1 MKGPDGGFRP
11 SYNAQFSTDTA
22 SQIIVGVDVTN
33 DGTDW
38 DQLPPMTTQ
47 LNQRYGRL
55 PAETLA
61 DGGYTRLE
69 AVERTSALGTMVF
82 APVPAP
88 KNSKHDP
95 HLPRPKDSPAIAAWR
110 VRMDTE
116 SAKANYRERAA
127 TAECVNAQARNR
139 GLRQFLVRG
148 SEKVRAVLLW
158 HALAHNLMRAAR
170 PLAQPTIA

>member
-38 DQLPPMTTQ
+38 EQLPPMTAQ
-47 LNQRYGRL
+47 LHERYGRC

-61 DGGYTRLE
+61 DGGYTQFE
-69 AVERTSALGTMVF
+69 SIGRTSALGTVIF

-88 KNSKHDP
+88 KNSKKDP
-95 HLPRPKDSPAIAAWR
+95 HQPRPSDTPAIADWR
-110 VRMDTE
+110 LRMNTE
-116 SAKANYRERAA
+116 QAKAIYKQRAA

-148 SEKVRAVLLW
+148 LKKVRAVLLW
-158 HALAHNLMRAAR
+158 YALAHNLMRIVR
-170 PLAQPTIA
+170 PLVQPLAA